1 MFVWTKAFALVL
13 AFAGFALAQSL
24 PDSSKVQSLADS
36 SKVQDVAFSNLY
48 VSIEGGEKYPFGDLV
63 DAVDNAF
70 YAGLGVRYTYWED
83 FDGIILFQYAY
94 FEPHGKVSR
103 INGVHEASG
112 KLGLD
117 YRWRL
122 ISPIAFGAGFLCNW
136 TRADYEGDKEDF
148 DYNHDPGATLTDNET
163 EFGWF
168 ARVNLPVF
176 TLDNYRAG
184 LNVLWEQ
191 LWTQPERSNM
201 LTIGFYVE
209 RRIW

>member
-13 AFAGFALAQSL
+13 AVAGFALAQSL
-24 PDSSKVQSLADS
+24 PDSSN
-36 SKVQDVAFSNLY
+36 VQDVAFSNLY

-63 DAVDNAF
+63 DAVDNT
-70 YAGLGVRYTYWED
+70 YYLGLGVRYTYWED

-94 FEPHGKVSR
+94 FEPHGKISR

-117 YRWRL
+117 YRWHL

-136 TRADYEGDKEDF
+136 TRADFDEDNKPDF
-148 DYNHDPGATLTDNET
+148 DSSGGTLTDNET

-168 ARVNLPVF
+168 ARLNLPIF
-176 TLDNYRAG
+176 TLNNYRAG

-191 LWTQPERSNM
+191 LWTLPERSNM

>member
-1 MFVWTKAFALVL
+1 MFVWTKTIALVL
-13 AFAGFALAQSL
+13 TVAGFALAQSL
-24 PDSSKVQSLADS
+24 PDSSNVQSLPDS
-36 SKVQDVAFSNLY
+36 TKVQDVAFSNLY

-63 DAVDNAF
+63 DAVDNT
-70 YAGLGVRYTYWED
+70 YYLGLGVRYTYWED

-94 FEPHGKVSR
+94 FEPHGKIPR
-103 INGVHEASG
+103 INGVHEVSG

-136 TRADYEGDKEDF
+136 TRADFDEDNKPDF
-148 DYNHDPGATLTDNET
+148 DSSGGTLTDNET

-168 ARVNLPVF
+168 ARLNLPIF
-176 TLDNYRAG
+176 TLNNYRAG

-191 LWTQPERSNM
+191 VWTLPERSNM
-201 LTIGFYVE
+201 LSVGLYVE

>member
-13 AFAGFALAQSL
+13 AVAGLVLAQSL
-24 PDSSKVQSLADS
+24 PDSSNVQPLPDS
-36 SKVQDVAFSNLY
+36 TKTQDVAFSNLY

-63 DAVDNAF
+63 DAVDNT
-70 YAGLGVRYTYWED
+70 YYLGLGVRYTYWED

-94 FEPHGKVSR
+94 FEPHGKIPR

-117 YRWRL
+117 YHWRL

-136 TRADYEGDKEDF
+136 TRADFDEDNKPDF
-148 DYNHDPGATLTDNET
+148 DSLGGTLTDNET

-168 ARVNLPVF
+168 ARLNLPVF

-191 LWTQPERSNM
+191 VWTLPERSNM
-201 LTIGFYVE
+201 LSVGLYVE